1 GALRGPPGS
10 GGRRTTPGPAARL
23 SVGTT
28 RCRPTAGLPT
38 SRRGAHPGTSTRR
51 AGLATLLLRPPW
63 HRRPAHAPEEIPAPH
78 RARERS
84 MRRRNR
90 FTPRSAPL
98 RNRLAR
104 GATASLGVAAL
115 VATGLLATP
124 AAAAAVAPRGAVDP
138 VPTPVYAAQ
147 GTGDVSALTFDDG
160 PNPGTTPAL
169 LDLLAE
175 HDLTAVFCVIGQNI
189 EADGGADILRRIVA
203 DGHVLCN

>member
-1 GALRGPPGS
+1 GVGRRARRGLGVATAAREGLPGS
-10 GGRRTTPGPAARL
+10 CRRRATPWSAARL

-28 RCRPTAGLPT
+28 LCRPTAGLPT

-90 FTPRSAPL
+90 FTPRSAPF

-104 GATASLGVAAL
+104 GATASLVVVAL
-115 VATGLLATP
+115 GATGLLATP
-124 AAAAAVAPRGAVDP
+124 AAADDVVPGGFVDP

-147 GTGDVSALTFDDG
+147 GTG
-160 PNPGTTPAL
+160 
-169 LDLLAE
+169 
-175 HDLTAVFCVIGQNI
+175 
-189 EADGGADILRRIVA
+189 
-203 DGHVLCN
+203 